1 VAGLVLFHHLTNDH
15 NNNAALAAFLT
26 VDAVDHN
33 HAILKAQ
40 VVDSI
45 LNFSLAV
52 SMRLGLRRFAFQT
65 VNKVGIF
72 RVEQVQFFWLLIKES
87 VVLLDKHPANSIGIY
102 LSKISNLLFR
112 SGHDLEEKFMEQ
124 SLVSLKNYLNS
135 LKIEGKSRAQIEAD
149 SLVTASSAG
158 QIIENISSV
167 YNIVEQIN
175 RNIILNSHSSNML
188 ARKLT
193 VDKQELQLDVFRQE
207 LDEMISCLEM
217 AL

>member
-1 VAGLVLFHHLTNDH
+1 
-15 NNNAALAAFLT
+15 
-26 VDAVDHN
+26 
-33 HAILKAQ
+33 
-40 VVDSI
+40 
-45 LNFSLAV
+45 
-52 SMRLGLRRFAFQT
+52 MRLGLRRFAFQT

-72 RVEQVQFFWLLIKES
+72 RVEQVQFFWLLIQES
-87 VVLLDKHPANSIGIY
+87 VVLLDKHPSNSVGIY

-175 RNIILNSHSSNML
+175 RNIILNSHSSNVL

-193 VDKQELQLDVFRQE
+193 VDKHELQLDVFRQE
-207 LDEMISCLEM
+207 LDEMIRCLEM